1 MFRSFFTLVILSFF
15 ILESK
20 ACGNR
25 NDPPRETNKPDESES
40 ETLSPTT
47 SCMPAPKC
55 INYDDVHNESL
66 LVSRAC
72 APILNGSCVN
82 EMDWIIFRNL
92 SLTYESELSKI
103 ANSIERY
110 DCNCRN
116 RSVEI
121 LCRFLLPICTIP
133 GEECNASTCMQP
145 QFELPCSSYC
155 QNLTARYGGVIIK
168 EKS

>member
-1 MFRSFFTLVILSFF
+1 MFRSFFTLVILLFF

-20 ACGNR
+20 ACGR
-25 NDPPRETNKPDESES
+25 GNDPTPETNKPVESDS
-40 ETLSPTT
+40 GTPSPTT
-47 SCMPAPKC
+47 PCTPTPKC
-55 INYDDVHNESL
+55 INYADVHNESL

-92 SLTYESELSKI
+92 TDTYESELSII
-103 ANSIERY
+103 ANSIGRY

-121 LCRFLLPICTIP
+121 LCRFLLPVCTIP
-133 GEECNASTCMQP
+133 GEQSCNASTCMQP
-145 QFELPCSSYC
+145 QFEQPCSSYC
-155 QNLTARYGGVIIK
+155 ENLTAR
-168 EKS
+168 